1 MGYLELFLVA
11 LVMLTPVAILLVFL
25 RYRTNITRERYRT
38 LLQLADRGIE
48 LPHELMAEPQVPHA
62 DRRRGLVLVAGG
74 LGVIAMFVALP
85 FEFHDGQRI
94 STLWGLGLLPLIT
107 GLGYVAS
114 WWLNQRDA
122 MRG

>member
-25 RYRTNITRERYRT
+25 RYRTNITPERYRT

-48 LPHELMAEPQVPHA
+48 LPHELMTEPQVPHA

-94 STLWGLGLLPLIT
+94 STLWGLGLLPVMT
-107 GLGYVAS
+107 GFGYVAS